1 MAIRLP
7 FTRSKANTDTHSD
20 GDQDAEKVSVDTPP
34 ASPDV
39 NDQWQDDGVTKI
51 EALYIVFGRGWKLWA
66 LWGSIALLNYVYTL
80 SSGTTYT
87 YVQYATS
94 SFSKH
99 TILGT
104 ISVATAIITGVSKP
118 FIAKLADLTSRP
130 LAISVMVVLYV
141 VGYIVIASSTT
152 VEAVCAGEV
161 IYTPGSTG
169 IDFLAGIIVA
179 DITSLQWRALINNLV
194 SSIPWLINVFISTYI
209 TTGIAANTA
218 DGWRWGFGMFAILIP
233 VSVTPA
239 IWVLF
244 WGDRRAKKLGA
255 LSLASS
261 SYERRKQLSGNQ
273 DEEQR
278 SLLRLVVHYWK
289 AIDAFGLI
297 LLGTSF
303 ALFLLPFTLYTTAS
317 KGFKNPS
324 LIAMF
329 VVGGIMFIAFC
340 SWELLVASHPIMPR
354 RVLNRSLICSIVID
368 FTYYLSGY
376 ISGTYFQSWVYVITD
391 WSFTNYTYYSYT
403 QTLVLCF
410 FGIVAGAIQRY
421 THRYKF
427 LQLFGLALRCVG
439 LGVQYLASTGQQS
452 TAVLVLSLVIPSIGG
467 AFSVVGSQIATQ
479 ASVPHQDMALAM
491 ALLSLWTSIGGSIG
505 SAISAAVWNDM
516 VPRKLNQYLGDVKN
530 STELAEIFGSIVVA
544 RTTEPREL
552 VIQAY
557 SEAVRPLFLGALIVS
572 FVPLLAGCLTTNF
585 YLGTQHN
592 AIENKEVVIRSE
604 EETKEEFIKAQ
615 LEAKEKN

>member
-7 FTRSKANTDTHSD
+7 HSLD
-20 GDQDAEKVSVDTPP
+20 GDQDAEKASVDTPP
-34 ASPDV
+34 TSSNVDE
-39 NDQWQDDGVTKI
+39 QWQDDGVTKI
-51 EALYIVFGRGWKLWA
+51 EALYFVFGRGWKLWA

-80 SSGTTYT
+80 SSGTTFT

-141 VGYIVIASSTT
+141 VGYIVIASSKT

-169 IDFLAGIIVA
+169 IDFLAGVIVA
-179 DITSLQWRALINNLV
+179 DITSLQWRALVNNLV
-194 SSIPWLINVFISTYI
+194 GSVPWLVNVFISTYI
-209 TTGIAANTA
+209 TTGIAANTS

-261 SYERRKQLSGNQ
+261 SYDRRKQSSGEQ
-273 DEEQR
+273 DEEKP
-278 SLLRLVVHYWK
+278 SLLSLVVHYWK
-289 AIDAFGLI
+289 AIDAFGYFSSEPL
-297 LLGTSF
+297 S
-303 ALFLLPFTLYTTAS
+303 PYYS
-317 KGFKNPS
+317 S

-329 VVGGIMFIAFC
+329 VVGGIMFIAFF
-340 SWELLVASHPIMPR
+340 SWELLAASHPIMPR
-354 RVLNRSLICSIVID
+354 R
-368 FTYYLSGY
+368 
-376 ISGTYFQSWVYVITD
+376 
-391 WSFTNYTYYSYT
+391 FTNYTYYSYT

-410 FGIVAGAIQRY
+410 FGIIAGGIQRY

-439 LGVQYLASTGQQS
+439 LGIQYLAANGNQS
-452 TAVLVLSLVIPSIGG
+452 TAVLVLSLVIPCIGG
-467 AFSVVGSQIATQ
+467 IR
-479 ASVPHQDMALAM
+479 PHQDMALAM

-544 RTTEPREL
+544 RTTEPRDL

-557 SEAVRPLFLGALIVS
+557 SEAVRPLFLGALILS

-585 YLGTQHN
+585 YL
-592 AIENKEVVIRSE
+592 EKVVVIRSE
-604 EETKEEFIKAQ
+604 EETKEEVIKAQ
-615 LEAKEKN
+615 LEAKEKD